1 MMKRMKIKTDRPCR
15 WDGKT
20 CRKEDFMKFN
30 DENLSKFMDKKQ
42 AEEFKKAMEKML
54 EALKK

>member
-1 MMKRMKIKTDRPCR
+1 
-15 WDGKT
+15 
-20 CRKEDFMKFN
+20 MKFN

-54 EALKK
+54 EALRK